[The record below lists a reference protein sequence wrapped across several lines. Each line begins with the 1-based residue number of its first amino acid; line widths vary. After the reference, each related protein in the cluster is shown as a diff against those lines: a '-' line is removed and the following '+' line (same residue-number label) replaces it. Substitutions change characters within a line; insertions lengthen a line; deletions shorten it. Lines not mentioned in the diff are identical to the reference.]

1 MHGTRLAEKASC
13 HKCGCKPKSDLSWP
27 NLLNS
32 KCGEVW
38 QDEATNQICWVN
50 SVAFSL
56 GVLALYGDD
65 DDDFDNIAIVG
76 IFPTV
81 FFSK

>member
-1 MHGTRLAEKASC
+1 
-13 HKCGCKPKSDLSWP
+13 
-27 NLLNS
+27 LLNS

-38 QDEATNQICWVN
+38 QYEATNQICWVN